1 MNMEEFEVL
10 VAEVLDSLPEEFMER
25 MENWQVSV
33 EEWPRIQDLQDLGIH
48 PKNRHTLLG
57 LYRGVPATRRTSHY
71 MALPDCI
78 TIFKGS
84 IETYAGRNNKEA
96 IREQVRRTI
105 IHEVGHY
112 WGISEKRLRELG
124 WA

>member
-1 MNMEEFEVL
+1 MKEFEAL
-10 VAEVLDSLPEEFMER
+10 VAEALDSLPEEFMER

-33 EEWPRIQDLQDLGIH
+33 EEWPSIHDLKALGI
-48 PKNRHTLLG
+48 PENNRHSLLG

-71 MALPDCI
+71 MSLPDCI
-78 TIFKGS
+78 TIYKGP
-84 IETYAGRNNKEA
+84 IEAYAGNNKEA
-96 IREQVRRTI
+96 IRKQVRRTI

>member
-1 MNMEEFEVL
+1 MDMKEFESL
-10 VAEVLDSLPEEFMER
+10 VAEALDSLPEEFLER

-33 EEWPRIQDLQDLGIH
+33 EEWPSIQDLRDLGI
-48 PKNRHTLLG
+48 PVKNRHSLLG

-71 MALPDCI
+71 MMALPDC
-78 TIFKGS
+78 TTVYNGP
-84 IETYAGRNNKEA
+84 IETHAGKNKDA
-96 IREQVRRTI
+96 IREQVRRTV

-112 WGISEKRLRELG
+112 WGLSEKRLKELG